1 MLFQS
6 LKSKNRTVYRKIA
19 LEKAKKFKKTMRDPT
34 LDVYSYLVALA
45 LQSGLEEAEEG
56 GLPPQYVEFAYLG
69 SEDNLRVLANYSP
82 QDLAINLL
90 PRTTALYQLL
100 YNLSRTDLEL
110 LRKYLDEY
118 LVREQIR
125 HSKSLAEA
133 PILFAKKKDSGMRL
147 CVNYQSLNKVTVKN
161 QHLLPL
167 ITKLLE
173 RLASAKFYTKLDVKE
188 AYYRVRIKKGNKQ
201 KTAFCT
207 RYSSFKY
214 TIMPFSLT
222 NAPAQFQAYIY

>member
-19 LEKAKKFKKTMRDPT
+19 LEEAKKFKKTMRDPT

-69 SEDNLRVLANYSP
+69 SEDDLRVLANYSP

-133 PILFAKKKDSGMRL
+133 PILFTKKKDSSIRM
-147 CVNYQSLNKVTVKN
+147 CVNYQGLNKVTIKN
-161 QHLLPL
+161 
-167 ITKLLE
+167 
-173 RLASAKFYTKLDVKE
+173 
-188 AYYRVRIKKGNKQ
+188 
-201 KTAFCT
+201 
-207 RYSSFKY
+207 
-214 TIMPFSLT
+214 
-222 NAPAQFQAYIY
+222 